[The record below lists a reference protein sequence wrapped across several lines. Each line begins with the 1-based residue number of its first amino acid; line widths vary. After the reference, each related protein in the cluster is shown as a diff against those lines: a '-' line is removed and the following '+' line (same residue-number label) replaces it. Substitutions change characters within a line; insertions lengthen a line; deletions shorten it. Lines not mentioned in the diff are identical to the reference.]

1 MAKLNI
7 EALDALKITLQ
18 ILVPDFT
25 ETDIDCFVIVNP
37 LYFAPSGIGG
47 LVGINANN
55 DQEIYGVKV
64 NAQVNITL
72 QAQSREE
79 INNALATVSG
89 ALTGAEKKNLKQ
101 QGILEISLE
110 KIGDLLSHNRGQQ
123 TYMSIDLIF
132 KLLFEYLKEPEIG
145 DDIIQEI
152 PTSVGLT

>member
-1 MAKLNI
+1 MAEINI
-7 EALDALKITLQ
+7 EALDHLKIILQ
-18 ILVPDFT
+18 ILVPDFSA
-25 ETDIDCFVIVNP
+25 TDIDCFVIVNP
-37 LYFAPSGIGG
+37 LHFAPSGIGG

-55 DQEIYGVKV
+55 DNEIYGVKV

-89 ALTGAEKKNLKQ
+89 ALTGAEKKVLKE

-110 KIGDLLSHNRGQQ
+110 KIDDLLSHNKGQK

-132 KLLFEYLKEPEIG
+132 KLLFEYLKVPESG
-145 DDIIQEI
+145 GDIIQEI
-152 PTSVGLT
+152 PTSVGLN

>member
-1 MAKLNI
+1 MAKINI
-7 EALDALKITLQ
+7 EALDDLKVTLQ

-25 ETDIDCFVIVNP
+25 ETDIDCFVLVNP
-37 LYFAPSGIGG
+37 LHFAPSGIGG

-55 DQEIYGVKV
+55 SQEIYGVRVK
-64 NAQVNITL
+64 AQVNITL

-79 INNALATVSG
+79 INNASATVSG
-89 ALTGAEKKNLKQ
+89 ALMGAEKKVLKQ

-110 KIGDLLSHNRGQQ
+110 KIGDISSRQKGQQ

>member
-1 MAKLNI
+1 MAKINI
-7 EALDALKITLQ
+7 EALDHLKVTLQ
-18 ILVPDFT
+18 ILVPDFSA
-25 ETDIDCFVIVNP
+25 TDIDCFVIVNP
-37 LYFAPSGIGG
+37 LHFAPSGIGG
-47 LVGINANN
+47 LVGINTNN
-55 DQEIYGVKV
+55 DNEIYGVKV

-89 ALTGAEKKNLKQ
+89 ALTGAEKKVLKQ

-110 KIGDLLSHNRGQQ
+110 KIGDLLSHNKGQK

>member
-1 MAKLNI
+1 MARINI
-7 EALDALKITLQ
+7 EALDNLKVALQ
-18 ILVPDFT
+18 FLVPDFT
-25 ETDIDCFVIVNP
+25 ATDIDCFVIVSP
-37 LYFAPSGIGG
+37 LHFAPSGIGG
-47 LVGINANN
+47 LVGIDSNSS
-55 DQEIYGVKV
+55 QEIYGVKL

-72 QAQSREE
+72 QAQSLDE

-89 ALTGAEKKNLKQ
+89 ALTGAEKRVLKQ

-110 KIGDLLSHNRGQQ
+110 KIGALLSHHRGQQ

-132 KLLFEYLKEPEIG
+132 KLLFEYLKEPESG

>member
-1 MAKLNI
+1 MAKINI
-7 EALDALKITLQ
+7 EALDDLKVTLQ

-25 ETDIDCFVIVNP
+25 ATDIDCFVIVNP
-37 LYFAPSGIGG
+37 LHFAPAGIGG

-55 DQEIYGVKV
+55 DHEIYGVKV

-72 QAQSREE
+72 QASGREE
-79 INNALATVSG
+79 LNNAVASVTE
-89 ALTGAEKKNLKQ
+89 ALIGAEKKVLKQ

-110 KIGDLLSHNRGQQ
+110 KIGDISSRQKGQQ

>member
-1 MAKLNI
+1 MAKINI
-7 EALDALKITLQ
+7 EALDDLKVALQ

-25 ETDIDCFVIVNP
+25 ATDIDCFVIVNP
-37 LYFAPSGIGG
+37 LHFAPSGIGG

-55 DQEIYGVKV
+55 DHEIYGVKV
-64 NAQVNITL
+64 KAQVNITL

-89 ALTGAEKKNLKQ
+89 ALTGAEKKVLKQ

-110 KIGDLLSHNRGQQ
+110 KIGALLSHYRGQQ

-132 KLLFEYLKEPEIG
+132 KLLFEYLKEPESG
-145 DDIIQEI
+145 NDIIQEI